1 MHDAPDSSPNN
12 LRVEMEDILDPD
24 ERTNDEVEERRTAD
38 HDGEF
43 YDDDRDQDGDTM
55 PLPPLRYDI
64 YHKIS
69 YTVHTLDWSLYFKNN
84 LTTSATPVWQIL
96 WNSRPLRAFKS
107 QKSLKMR

>member
-55 PLPPLRYDI
+55 PLPPLRYSKEGLTRNPDLESGL
-64 YHKIS
+64 KIRIFG
-69 YTVHTLDWSLYFKNN
+69 LEL
-84 LTTSATPVWQIL
+84 
-96 WNSRPLRAFKS
+96 
-107 QKSLKMR
+107 

>member
-64 YHKIS
+64 NHEIS
-69 YTVHTLDWSLYFKNN
+69 YTHQAPQKLGKFHILIFGN
-84 LTTSATPVWQIL
+84 LKVCQI
-96 WNSRPLRAFKS
+96 SIY
-107 QKSLKMR
+107 Q